1 MKNALVTGSSRG
13 LGRAM
18 ALELGRAGYK
28 VGVHYAGRREAAL
41 AVVAEIEAAGGQAQA
56 FGADLSDAA
65 QASSL
70 VGQVVEAFGSLEV
83 LINNAGV
90 TRDGLLIR
98 MKDEDWD
105 TVIRTNLD
113 AAFYTSRAAVKA
125 MMRARYGR
133 IIQITSVVAL
143 MGNPGQA
150 NYVASKAGLI
160 GLTKALAKEYGTRG
174 ITVNAVAPGFIES
187 DMTAEL
193 SAEVKAKYLEQI
205 PVGRFGTPEEVAAL
219 VRFLVSDEAAYI
231 SGQVISVNGGMYLP

>member
-1 MKNALVTGSSRG
+1 MSELPPSSNPEDTSQLEPQPLEGVGAARLLTVGDIHGEYTKWVALMQRLSLLDARAKWAGGNSRVVLVGDYVDRGRQG
-13 LGRAM
+13 LSVLRAIRRLETE
-18 ALELGRAGYK
+18 ALE
-28 VGVHYAGRREAAL
+28 
-41 AVVAEIEAAGGQAQA
+41 AGGK
-56 FGADLSDAA
+56 L
-65 QASSL
+65 
-70 VGQVVEAFGSLEV
+70 
-83 LINNAGV
+83 
-90 TRDGLLIR
+90 
-98 MKDEDWD
+98 
-105 TVIRTNLD
+105 
-113 AAFYTSRAAVKA
+113 
-125 MMRARYGR
+125 
-133 IIQITSVVAL
+133 VAL

>member
-1 MKNALVTGSSRG
+1 
-13 LGRAM
+13 M

-205 PVGRFGTPEEVAAL
+205 PAGRFGTPEEVAAL

>member
-28 VGVHYAGRREAAL
+28 VAVHYAGRREAAL

-56 FGADLSDAA
+56 FGADLSNAA

-70 VGQVVEAFGSLEV
+70 VGQVLEAFGSLEV
-83 LINNAGV
+83 LVNNAGI

-105 TVIRTNLD
+105 MVIRTNLD

-193 SAEVKAKYLEQI
+193 SAEVRAKYLEQI
-205 PVGRFGTPEEVAAL
+205 PAGRFGTPEEVASL
-219 VRFLVSDEAAYI
+219 VRFLASDEAAYI